1 MLPAGNELRGMI
13 CARYRSEAACARE
26 IGWSKQRLN
35 KITNGK
41 KVPDVAELNCLAVAL
56 GCDAGDLLRFFLPA

>member
-1 MLPAGNELRGMI
+1 MLAGGNELRGLI
-13 CARYRSEAACARE
+13 CAKYRSEAACARE

-41 KVPDVAELNCLAVAL
+41 KIPDVTELNCIAVAL
-56 GCDAGDLLRFFLPA
+56 GCDAGDLLRFFLPS